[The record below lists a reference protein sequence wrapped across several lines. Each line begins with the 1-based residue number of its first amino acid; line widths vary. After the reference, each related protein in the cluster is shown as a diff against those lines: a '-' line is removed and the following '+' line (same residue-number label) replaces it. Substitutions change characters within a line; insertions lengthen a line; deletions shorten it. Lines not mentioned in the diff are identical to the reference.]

1 MKRAMVILAA
11 LSASTAFADPRPVS
25 LKEALSLAAK
35 QSPDLA
41 VAQAQAKVAE
51 AGIRK
56 AWTAW
61 QPDLSEV
68 ATFDHTSA
76 PQSFNLNQI
85 VQLDGYAY
93 GLGKPNPAVIPAP
106 IDIVASNSA
115 YATLQLVQP
124 LFSPQGLFLIPAA
137 EAGAKAAALGAQ
149 DAREQ
154 ILLATART
162 YLAQT
167 ATSEMLAAA
176 RDAEKTALAREQE
189 ARHRVDAGVGLPIE
203 LSRAQ
208 SEVAQSR
215 AQIAALEGQQQAL
228 QAALVELTGED
239 VAPVAQVDASFG
251 TPAQDA
257 SEPWQQTYAIQ
268 SAEAGVE
275 AARKALQNDHFAWL
289 PTVAGVAKGNYNSN
303 AGFSGKNT
311 SYDLIVTAT
320 LPLYDRGQRYANG
333 AEDEAKLAQ
342 AEAALTAARA
352 KSRANWQGAKAN
364 VTAAQAAMVQA
375 QAALDFADQAK
386 KQVEGAIAGGAAT
399 NLELS
404 QADTNR
410 FLAAS
415 ALAQARANLATRQVE
430 VAAAEGRLYATVAPQ
445 TN

>member
-1 MKRAMVILAA
+1 MKRALVILTV
-11 LSASTAFADPRPVS
+11 LSASAAFADPRPVS

-56 AWTAW
+56 AWTVW

-76 PQSFNLNQI
+76 PQQFDVGLI
-85 VQLDGYAY
+85 GQLY
-93 GLGKPNPAVIPAP
+93 GIAPRVPTAP
-106 IDIVASNSA
+106 IDIVASNST

-167 ATSEMLAAA
+167 ATAEMLIAA
-176 RDAEKTALAREQE
+176 RDAEKTALARETE

-203 LSRAQ
+203 LSRAS

-228 QAALVELTGED
+228 QAALVELTGEE
-239 VAPVAQVDASFG
+239 VAPVSQAIDASFG
-251 TPAQDA
+251 SASTDA
-257 SEPWQQTYAIQ
+257 SEPWQQTFAIQ
-268 SAEAGVE
+268 SAEAAVE
-275 AARKALQNDHFAWL
+275 AARKSLRNDQFAWL

-303 AGFSGKNT
+303 SGFANKNT

-342 AEAALTAARA
+342 AEAALRAARA
-352 KSRANWQGAKAN
+352 KSHADWQGAKAN

-404 QADTNR
+404 EADTNR

-430 VAAAEGRLYATVAPQ
+430 VAAAEGRLYAAVAPQ